1 MTDLRAIIID
11 DDRQRREKVRQVLPD
26 YIEGIV
32 VGSGE
37 GAIEHI
43 KPDANGN
50 VPDLVIL
57 NGDDRKSFGL
67 YVFDWMINKAPDPR
81 TADIP
86 VIVLTDDEFSDRCLE
101 FLELGDVVFYEGEID
116 ESSLFPVINDA
127 IEEAEFRP
135 ETTEPVYEETKSI
148 DRLMG
153 HSVKAP
159 GEIGAQRAV
168 VLDMETRL
176 KNLEAALERGQRR
189 AAQIRTLID
198 AASKVKGGDD
208 EFGIRG
214 RKRRDPEKSEAYV
227 KKMTSFLDKAREK
240 IEAEEEKLGRVEAG
254 LVVDIDM

>member
-26 YIEGIV
+26 YIESVI
-32 VGSGE
+32 VGSGD
-37 GAIEHI
+37 GAIEQL
-43 KPDANGN
+43 KPDKEGN

-57 NGDDRKSFGL
+57 DGDDRKSFGL
-67 YVFDWMINKAPDPR
+67 YIFDWMINKSPDPR
-81 TADIP
+81 IADIP

-101 FLELGDVVFYEGEID
+101 FLELGDVMFYEGEID
-116 ESSLFPVINDA
+116 ESSLFPVITEA

-135 ETTEPVYEETKSI
+135 EPIEPVYEETKSI

-176 KNLEAALERGQRR
+176 KNLEAALERGQKR

-214 RKRRDPEKSEAYV
+214 RKKRDPEKSEAYV

-240 IEAEEEKLGRVEAG
+240 IEADYIKWETLQEQL
-254 LVVDIDM
+254 